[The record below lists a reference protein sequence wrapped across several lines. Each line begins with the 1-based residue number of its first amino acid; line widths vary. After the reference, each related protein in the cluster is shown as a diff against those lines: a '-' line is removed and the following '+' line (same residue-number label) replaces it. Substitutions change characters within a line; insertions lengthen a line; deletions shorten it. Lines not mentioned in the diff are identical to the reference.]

1 MAASLVLLL
10 LVSVCA
16 AELGFQPKRQYTYLY
31 EAKQASGIPGIQSQ
45 WSALGMKMKVTVQ
58 VPTAGNLFFKLE
70 NVQQGELKNTYTQQP
85 WRKSFSLP
93 YSPVQQYQQ
102 ELSKVFKVELN
113 GGVIRKIITS
123 GEEPIWV
130 VNIKKSIAQM
140 FQLDMQKH
148 QAIDVPSMVQPSG
161 YQSGQQADF
170 FRVMEESIGGEC
182 ETLYE
187 TTPVLPQELK
197 ADMVQE
203 LTLLSQTSLPGI
215 KVPDFDS
222 FHPFVVTKTKNYQ
235 NCKSRPNWQHMTPG
249 AVSCHTEDCY
259 LTASNRSASAR
270 YVLDGDRNNFQIQ
283 YVVAE
288 SEALMFPYGH
298 ETEQLWTVTNQTLFL
313 QKNEKMAS
321 FIGEP
326 HQGVTHNTLA
336 FQYPTAD
343 GKGLKTPDLK
353 SAPQL
358 STYLPGAP
366 VKLILEKMPPTQLV
380 GVIVQLI
387 QKVDQ
392 MTQKVPDP
400 VQQDV
405 TGYILEI
412 ERALSWLSYDQLGQ
426 IYSQLKTDG
435 QKGIYWDCL
444 AMAGTNP
451 TVMRLIDDISSNKVD
466 LNRMTPILAT
476 LPVNIKTPTYQ
487 LIQQLF
493 QLFRSP
499 MIQSHQMQRATMA
512 LSLSNIF
519 YQICISNT
527 TVEHSYTQGLYKEH
541 FCNSQTNALLKEQ
554 FIPFLESI
562 IQQSQESERLAFIQ
576 ALANTGDKSII
587 PVLESIVTM
596 QKSPL
601 EASKAIYAFYR
612 VVAQYPEKVRKI
624 MSPIYHD
631 ISKPAEVRVAAITM
645 VLATNPPIAYWQKI
659 ATSTWFEPS
668 NAVAAVIHST
678 YSTMANVTMAHV
690 EPLFEMSRNA
700 RITLPLVRPPQGG
713 YALSGSYSSH
723 NGQFIPQY
731 QVAAISHWA
740 TIASKTSV
748 IPSVLYLEFQNYVNS
763 ILYSNHRWSLNMQ
776 GGQQII
782 DDIMGVEYNSQQR
795 ARQSPRDLRAV
806 YQSLD
811 SFMQSMKEK
820 LQAPEKFH
828 ATLYAQLLGAVDVFV
843 ALDESSYSS
852 WLLKVRQGG
861 SWSSQQ
867 VQKITYL
874 EDTTVTFASEIGMP
888 VIYSKKM
895 PMIASVRG
903 QMSVEW
909 KPQDGQ
915 YHVTM
920 DNVQPFVAVTN
931 LVTVTT
937 INPFSLRSLGAGVE
951 NKLQLSLPM
960 SFEATLDTR
969 AKAIQLEIQ
978 PVQQQSSTQVKVAH
992 IRTFPFTTAVE
1003 VNKYESL
1010 VTSSDTK
1017 EITSSH
1023 PTEWKLP
1030 FGKDVGVEAYLRL
1043 VSDSPVMSF
1052 GTFWA
1057 EAAKRGRTGLTSYWF
1072 MMESLRS
1079 RHYDVVIDT
1088 ARSTFQKLQ
1097 ATFALVSPDGQSPE
1111 MRRPIITSQ
1120 EHTRQ
1125 IQSNIQQT
1133 RQMLQ
1138 NQQMQSPQMSQ
1149 QQRQVMS
1156 VKYGYS
1162 ATATISQKNG
1172 SPLQYSSKIALLTDP
1187 NWYTQK
1193 LALKANSPNSE
1204 TCLDAELAFPT
1215 LSDIR
1220 DELLRTEIK
1229 APVWAKL
1236 GYGRSCQEHSLKMQ
1250 GYVRRDELAKEY
1262 ATSCPE
1268 AQRCSQHERQGNP
1281 NSADCRLAKDHAA
1294 LANYYDLEFTGTAV
1308 TQDVL
1313 QACYNVESFFKY
1325 VLWPYMNDNRFSQNP
1340 SGKVNVKMQLKPSTN
1355 SLSIQVLKPYA
1366 TTSFDKVQLPFNMLQ
1381 EPWLLTMRKSIS
1393 KKIVDSLYG
1402 VDKTVCLVD
1411 RLVVKTYDN
1420 VTLARH
1426 PSECWTLLT
1435 ADSSRIRNIAVF
1447 EKQSTIRVVMADRVA
1462 EFDLGS
1468 LSHFKVDGQPQNIDA
1483 RTPVTLRDD
1492 ATRKTVLLVQMLSPD
1507 TIKVV
1512 APEHYVKLIISK
1524 EGVQIHASLLAYRN
1538 RMRGVCG
1545 DFDGEEQSDL
1555 VGPSGCIY
1563 KTGQEFYDAYRVA
1576 LDGSSS
1582 QCQWREPSRCIRRPA
1597 QAQPS
1602 YQSMRLQQPYRQMR
1616 GRY

>member
-1 MAASLVLLL
+1 MAASLLLLL
-10 LVSVCA
+10 LVSACA

-31 EAKQASGIPGIQSQ
+31 EAKQASGIPGIKSQ

-113 GGVIRKIITS
+113 GGVIRKIQTS

-187 TTPVLPQELK
+187 TTPVLPQDLK
-197 ADMVQE
+197 GDMVQE

-235 NCKSRPNWQHMTPG
+235 NCKVRPNWQHMTPG

-313 QKNEKMAS
+313 QKNDRMTS
-321 FIGEP
+321 FFGELQHP
-326 HQGVTHNTLA
+326 QSYDKLA

-343 GKGLKTPDLK
+343 GKELKIPDLK

-476 LPVNIKTPTYQ
+476 LSINIKTPTYQ
-487 LIQQLF
+487 LIEKLF
-493 QLFRSP
+493 QLFKSSA
-499 MIQSHQMQRATMA
+499 IQSHQMQRTTMA

-527 TVEHSYTQGLYKEH
+527 TVEHSYTQGLYQEH
-541 FCNSQTNALLKEQ
+541 FCNSQTSALLKEQ
-554 FIPFLESI
+554 FIPFLETKI
-562 IQQSQESERLAFIQ
+562 EQSQEAERLAYIQ
-576 ALANTGDKSII
+576 AMGNTGHKSII
-587 PVLESIVTM
+587 SHLEKIVSI
-596 QKSPL
+596 QRSPL

-612 VVAQYPEKVRKI
+612 VIAQYPEKVRNI

-631 ISKPAEVRVAAITM
+631 ISKPVEVRVAAVTM

-678 YSTMANVTMAHV
+678 YSTMANITMAHV

-700 RITLPLVRPPQGG
+700 RITLPLVRPPQGR
-713 YALSGSYSSH
+713 YAFSGSYSFR
-723 NGQFIPQY
+723 NGQLIPQY
-731 QVAAISHWA
+731 QVAALSRL
-740 TIASKTSV
+740 TVVASKTSV
-748 IPSVLYLEFQNYVNS
+748 IPSVLFMEFQKYINS
-763 ILYSNHRWSLNMQ
+763 ILYSNHRWSLNVQ

-795 ARQSPRDLRAV
+795 ARQSPRDLRAI

-811 SFMQSMKEK
+811 SFLQSMKEK

-828 ATLYAQLLGAVDVFV
+828 ATLYAQLLGAVDAFV
-843 ALDESSYSS
+843 AFDESSYSS
-852 WLLKVRQGG
+852 WLQKIRQGG

-867 VQKITYL
+867 VQKIAYL

-895 PMIASVRG
+895 PMVASVRG
-903 QMSVEW
+903 KISIEW

-920 DNVQPFVAVTN
+920 DNVQPFVSVSN
-931 LVTVTT
+931 FVTVTT

-951 NKLQLSLPM
+951 NKAQLSMPM
-960 SFEATLDTR
+960 SLKAALDIRT
-969 AKAIQLEIQ
+969 KTMQLEIQ
-978 PVQQQSSTQVKVAH
+978 PGQQSSTKVAIAH

-1003 VNKYESL
+1003 VNKYENL
-1010 VTSSDTK
+1010 ITSPDTK
-1017 EITSSH
+1017 EIISSH
-1023 PTEWKLP
+1023 PAEWKLP
-1030 FGKDVGVEAYLRL
+1030 FGKAVGLEGYLQL
-1043 VSDSPVMSF
+1043 VSDSPVMNF

-1057 EAAKRGRTGLTSYWF
+1057 EAARRGRSGLSSFWF
-1072 MMESLRS
+1072 MMKSLRS

-1088 ARSTFQKLQ
+1088 AQSSFQKLQ
-1097 ATFALVSPDGQSPE
+1097 ATFALVSSDSQTLEPS
-1111 MRRPIITSQ
+1111 RLVITGQ
-1120 EHTRQ
+1120 EHMRQ
-1125 IQSNIQQT
+1125 VQSNIQQT

-1138 NQQMQSPQMSQ
+1138 NQQMQSPQVSQ

-1156 VKYGYS
+1156 NKYGYS
-1162 ATATISQKNG
+1162 ATATILQKNG
-1172 SPLQYSSKIALLTDP
+1172 SPLQYSSKIALHTDP

-1193 LALKANSPNSE
+1193 LALKANSPNGE

-1268 AQRCSQHERQGNP
+1268 AQRCIQHERQGNP
-1281 NSADCRLAKDHAA
+1281 NSADCRRAKDRAA
-1294 LANYYDLEFTGTAV
+1294 LANFYDLEFTQNAV
-1308 TQDVL
+1308 TQNVL
-1313 QACYNVESFFKY
+1313 QACYNVENFVKY
-1325 VLWPYMNDNRFSQNP
+1325 ILWPYMDDNRFAQNP
-1340 SGKVNVKMQLKPSTN
+1340 SGKVNVKMQFKPDIN
-1355 SLSIQVLKPYA
+1355 ALSIQVFKPSS
-1366 TTSFDKVQLPFNMLQ
+1366 TITFDKVQLPYSVVR

-1393 KKIVDSLYG
+1393 KKIVDGLYG

-1420 VTLARH
+1420 VTLVRH

-1447 EKQSTIRVVMADRVA
+1447 EKQSTIRVVMEGRVA

-1468 LSHFKVDGQPQNIDA
+1468 LSHFKVDGQPQIIDA
-1483 RTPVTLRDD
+1483 RTPVTLRDN

-1555 VGPSGCIY
+1555 VGPSGCIH

-1597 QAQPS
+1597 QTQQA
-1602 YQSMRLQQPYRQMR
+1602 YQQGP
-1616 GRY
+1616 RY